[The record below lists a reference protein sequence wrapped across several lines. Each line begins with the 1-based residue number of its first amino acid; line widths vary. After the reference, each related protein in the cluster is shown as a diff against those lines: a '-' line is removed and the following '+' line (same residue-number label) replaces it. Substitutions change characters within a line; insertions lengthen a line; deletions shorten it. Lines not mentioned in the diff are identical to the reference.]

1 MLKVG
6 FILGF
11 CLFLRVPNATTVY
24 KKIAAILFTTILLAS
39 CGAGRNTVTHKN
51 THTSIQNDLISYSRK
66 FVGKPYRHA
75 GKGPGSFDCSGF
87 TSFVFREFGYK
98 LNSSSEGQDRQFP
111 TIGDTKDLKKGDLV
125 FFEGRREDGRVGH
138 VGIVTENRPDGTF
151 KFIHASTNYGV
162 IVSSS
167 TEPYYAS
174 RYLRGGR
181 VLEEM
186 PGILQAQTGNRTD
199 KDKYDSFVPEPV
211 NTKSL
216 TAEGNQNQQVILIQS
231 DPEKNPALKKSH
243 AADKKNEQGNEPVPL
258 TKNDVILRRDPPDI
272 PEPEAMEFE

>member
-1 MLKVG
+1 MHRV
-6 FILGF
+6 F
-11 CLFLRVPNATTVY
+11 CLFLRIPNATTVY

-39 CGAGRNTVTHKN
+39 CGAGRNTVTHNN
-51 THTSIQNDLISYSRK
+51 TYTSIQNDLISYSRK
-66 FVGKPYRHA
+66 FIGKPYRHA

-98 LNSSSEGQDRQFP
+98 LNSSSEGQDKQFP
-111 TIGDTKDLKKGDLV
+111 TIKNTKDLKKGDLV
-125 FFEGRREDGRVGH
+125 FFEGRRGDGRVGH
-138 VGIVTENRPDGTF
+138 VGIVTENRSDGAF

-186 PGILQAQTGNRTD
+186 PGILRVQTGNRTT
-199 KDKYDSFVPEPV
+199 KDNNDSFVPETV
-211 NTKSL
+211 DTKSL
-216 TAEGNQNQQVILIQS
+216 TSEGDQSQLVILIQN
-231 DPEKNPALKKSH
+231 DPKKNPVLKESH
-243 AADKKNEQGNEPVPL
+243 AADKENEQRKEPVPRN
-258 TKNDVILRRDPPDI
+258 KNDVILRRDSADI
-272 PEPEAMEFE
+272 PEPEAVDVE